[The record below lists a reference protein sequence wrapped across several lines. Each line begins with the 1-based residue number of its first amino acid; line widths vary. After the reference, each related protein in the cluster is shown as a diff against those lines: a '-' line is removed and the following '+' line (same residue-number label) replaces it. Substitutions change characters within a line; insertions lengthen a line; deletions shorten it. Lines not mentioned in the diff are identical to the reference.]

1 MKKDF
6 LFDILVREVDK
17 MLFHGENPVLR
28 IVDVSHLSWQ
38 GGTFQVAPRDFSVL
52 TFRIGGSATIQSSSG
67 ERCVNTNDIL
77 YLPQN
82 MAYTATY
89 TDTEVIAIHFVTLQD
104 DKNVETYT
112 FQNGEEIYKQFMK
125 ALNLWQGKTPG
136 FAVSAMGQLYSILGT
151 IFEWETKSNLP
162 PHFLKAVSLINSGYR
177 SNSISVGDI
186 CARAG
191 ISATVFRQLFQKH
204 YQKNPTEYL
213 TELRLE
219 YARNLI
225 AGGMSVENAAYESGF
240 NDPKYFARVVK
251 KRFGC
256 TPRALK
262 RYGK

>member
-1 MKKDF
+1 
-6 LFDILVREVDK
+6 
-17 MLFHGENPVLR
+17 MLYQGDNPILR
-28 IVDVSHLSWQ
+28 IVDIAHLSWQ
-38 GGTFQVAPRDFSVL
+38 SGSYQVAPREFSAL
-52 TFRIGGSATIQSSSG
+52 AFRISGSATIRCCTG
-67 ERCVNTNDIL
+67 EHCVQTNEIL

-82 MAYTATY
+82 MGYTATY
-89 TDTEVIAIHFVTLQD
+89 TDTEMIAIHFVTLQD
-104 DKNVETYT
+104 DKDVETYT
-112 FQNGEEIYKQFMK
+112 FQNGGELYKQFLK
-125 ALNLWQGKTPG
+125 VLNLWREKAPG
-136 FAVSAMGQLYSILGT
+136 FSVSAMGQLYSILGT

-177 SNSISVGDI
+177 SNTISIGDV
-186 CARAG
+186 CAQAG
-191 ISATVFRQLFQKH
+191 ISATVFRQLFQKY

-256 TPRALK
+256 TPRAFK